1 MVLLVS
7 LLFEIFLAKG
17 KRFWLQIQ
25 NQTKNAS
32 FRPIYSFWLYEA
44 KSITQ
49 IKVMFELQAKVMNS
63 LIFTMAAN
71 LSRYRYVSEVLEYFT
86 SKGAE
91 ILFIVDKEY

>member
-1 MVLLVS
+1 
-7 LLFEIFLAKG
+7 
-17 KRFWLQIQ
+17 
-25 NQTKNAS
+25 
-32 FRPIYSFWLYEA
+32 
-44 KSITQ
+44 
-49 IKVMFELQAKVMNS
+49 MFELQAKVMNS